1 MLGIFGERH
10 LNRRWRPRVAWVLA
24 TLATYAGGVVADEQA
39 VPSEL
44 EADIERLMEVTKA
57 ADMGRQFG
65 DLMAQQMVQLTGVD
79 TPESVARCRVIAAE
93 TITELLSDGSLLDE
107 LVPIYARHF
116 THQDVRNMI
125 AFYETPLGRKMLEVT
140 PRIMQESM
148 QLGQQWALRVMPG
161 VQEKV
166 TARLKAEGL
175 ID

>member
-1 MLGIFGERH
+1 MAGI
-10 LNRRWRPRVAWVLA
+10 LVALA
-24 TLATYAGGVVADEQA
+24 LCAGGAAAEDQA
-39 VPSEL
+39 VSPEL

-57 ADMGRQFG
+57 ADMGRQIG
-65 DLMAQQMVQLTGVD
+65 EVMAQQMVQLTGVD

-93 TITELLSDGSLLDE
+93 TIKELLSDGHLLDDI
-107 LVPIYARHF
+107 VPIYARHF
-116 THQDVRNMI
+116 SHQDVRDMI
-125 AFYETPLGRKMLEVT
+125 AFYETPLGRKTLEVT
-140 PRIMQESM
+140 PKIMQESM